1 VTRYDRYRWAAVALL
16 LVAATLSAYA
26 THHHDRGLEALSYAC
41 FLGAVFAVLA
51 WRRARRASRASRGS
65 VVFDRE
71 AKTRDET
78 RTGPDQ

>member
-1 VTRYDRYRWAAVALL
+1 MKPYDRYRWAAVALL

-26 THHHDRGLEALSYAC
+26 THHHSRGLEALSYAC
-41 FLGAVFAVLA
+41 FIAAAFAVLA
-51 WRRARRASRASRGS
+51 WRRAHRARRGS

-71 AKTRDET
+71 AKTSDET